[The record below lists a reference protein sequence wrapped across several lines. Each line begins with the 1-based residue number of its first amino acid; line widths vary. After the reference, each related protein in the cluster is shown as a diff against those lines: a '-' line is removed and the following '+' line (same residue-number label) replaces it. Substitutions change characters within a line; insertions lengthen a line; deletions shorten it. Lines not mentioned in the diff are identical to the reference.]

1 MTIVARV
8 QIESEFQLLKL
19 ESAKRIAAINEH
31 FRNLRFE
38 ARVELAENLKKVSS
52 LYQNCMAPIKQART
66 QLWLEKCSIERTIP
80 FDADALAKN
89 RAESVELKHQ
99 GAVYTA
105 KLDADIKALKR
116 EYRLKKQSLV
126 NEENAQLLAVKDDI
140 TRRRTNLMFQ
150 LAQLAGKG
158 GAE

>member
-1 MTIVARV
+1 MTLVARV

-38 ARVELAENLKKVSS
+38 AREELADNLKKVSS

-66 QLWLEKCSIERTIP
+66 QLWLDKCSIERTIP

-89 RAESVELKHQ
+89 RAAQAELKRQ
-99 GAVYTA
+99 GAMLTA
-105 KLDADIKALKR
+105 KLDVDIVALKR
-116 EYRLKKQSLV
+116 EYRRKKQFLV
-126 NEENAQLLAVKDDI
+126 SDENAQILAVKDDI
-140 TRRRTNLMFQ
+140 TKRRSELMLQ
-150 LAQLAGKG
+150 LAQLAEKG
-158 GAE
+158 GEE

>member
-1 MTIVARV
+1 MTLVARV

-38 ARVELAENLKKVSS
+38 AREELADNLKKVSS

-66 QLWLEKCSIERTIP
+66 QLWLDKCSIERTIP

-89 RAESVELKHQ
+89 RAAQAELKRQ
-99 GAVYTA
+99 GAMLTA
-105 KLDADIKALKR
+105 KLDVDIVALKR
-116 EYRLKKQSLV
+116 EYRRKKQFLV
-126 NEENAQLLAVKDDI
+126 SDENAQILAVKDDI
-140 TRRRTNLMFQ
+140 TKRRSELMLQ

>member
-38 ARVELAENLKKVSS
+38 AREELADNLKKVSS

-66 QLWLEKCSIERTIP
+66 QLWLDKCSIERTIP

-89 RAESVELKHQ
+89 RAAQAELKRQ
-99 GAVYTA
+99 GAMLTA
-105 KLDADIKALKR
+105 KLDVDIVALKR
-116 EYRLKKQSLV
+116 EYRRKKQFLV
-126 NEENAQLLAVKDDI
+126 SDENAQILAVKDDI
-140 TRRRTNLMFQ
+140 TKRRSELMLQ

-158 GAE
+158 GEQ

>member
-38 ARVELAENLKKVSS
+38 AREELADNLKKVSS
-52 LYQNCMAPIKQART
+52 IYQNCMAPIKQART
-66 QLWLEKCSIERTIP
+66 QLWLDKCSIERTIP

-89 RAESVELKHQ
+89 RAAQAELKRQ
-99 GAVYTA
+99 GAMLTA
-105 KLDADIKALKR
+105 KLDVDIVALKR
-116 EYRLKKQSLV
+116 EYRRKKQFLV
-126 NEENAQLLAVKDDI
+126 SDENAQILAVKDDI
-140 TRRRTNLMFQ
+140 TKRRSELMLQ

-158 GAE
+158 GEQ

>member
-38 ARVELAENLKKVSS
+38 AREELADNLKKVSS

-66 QLWLEKCSIERTIP
+66 QLWLDKCSIERTIP

-89 RAESVELKHQ
+89 RAAQAELKRQ
-99 GAVYTA
+99 GAMLTA
-105 KLDADIKALKR
+105 KLDVDIVALKR
-116 EYRLKKQSLV
+116 EYRRKKQFLV
-126 NEENAQLLAVKDDI
+126 SDENAQILAVKDDI
-140 TRRRTNLMFQ
+140 TKRRSELMLQ